1 MSGYGQFCPV
11 AKAMELLDER
21 WTLLIIRELL
31 AGSTRFNDLRRG
43 VPHMSPAL
51 LSKRLRRLEHAGLVR
66 KRVEGTRTD
75 YRLTQAA
82 EELRPIVDGL
92 AAWRV
97 RWIGELG
104 QEDFDPHL
112 LLWDMRR
119 QIDVEA
125 WPRRR
130 TVVAM
135 RFTDV
140 LPGASQWWL
149 VCHEGDLDLCDFD
162 PGFAVAATVTTRLP
176 VMTRIWRG
184 DRSWQ
189 HALRAEELRIDG
201 DADAVGRV
209 PGWLGQAGWA
219 SVPRPSER
227 ELAAVREPA
236 LAGM

>member
-1 MSGYGQFCPV
+1 M
-11 AKAMELLDER
+11 
-21 WTLLIIRELL
+21 
-31 AGSTRFNDLRRG
+31 
-43 VPHMSPAL
+43 
-51 LSKRLRRLEHAGLVR
+51 
-66 KRVEGTRTD
+66 
-75 YRLTQAA
+75 
-82 EELRPIVDGL
+82 
-92 AAWRV
+92 
-97 RWIGELG
+97 RWIDELG

-125 WPRRR
+125 SPRRR

-140 LPGASQWWL
+140 QPGASQWWL
-149 VCHEGDLDLCDFD
+149 VCREGDLDLCDFD

-184 DRSWQ
+184 GRSWL

-209 PGWLGQAGWA
+209 PVWLGQAGRA

-227 ELAAVREPA
+227 ELAARREPA
-236 LAGM
+236 LAGT

>member
-1 MSGYGQFCPV
+1 MG
-11 AKAMELLDER
+11 
-21 WTLLIIRELL
+21 
-31 AGSTRFNDLRRG
+31 
-43 VPHMSPAL
+43 
-51 LSKRLRRLEHAGLVR
+51 
-66 KRVEGTRTD
+66 
-75 YRLTQAA
+75 
-82 EELRPIVDGL
+82 
-92 AAWRV
+92 V

-130 TVVAM
+130 TVAAM

-140 LPGASQWWL
+140 QPGASQWWL
-149 VCHEGDLDLCDFD
+149 VCHEGDHLCDFD
-162 PGFAVAATVTTRLP
+162 PGFAVATTVTTGLP
-176 VMTRIWRG
+176 DMTRIWRG

-189 HALRAEELRIDG
+189 HALRAEELRTDG
-201 DADAVGRV
+201 DEDAVGRV
-209 PGWLGQAGWA
+209 PVWLGQAGWA

-236 LAGM
+236 LAG